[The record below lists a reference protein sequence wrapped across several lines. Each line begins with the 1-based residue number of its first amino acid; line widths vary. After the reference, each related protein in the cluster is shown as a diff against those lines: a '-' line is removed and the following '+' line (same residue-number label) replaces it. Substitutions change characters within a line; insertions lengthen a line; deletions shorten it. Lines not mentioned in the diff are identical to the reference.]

1 MIVSIDVIIRRQTIK
16 RLKHIV
22 LLSLLVIGSI
32 VLVACSPK
40 TDNGTY
46 VYEPSKE
53 DIKKTL
59 KNKEKILKGLIKQ
72 KKPSLSS
79 FQLRLQMIK
88 VN

>member
-1 MIVSIDVIIRRQTIK
+1 MIVSIDVKIRRQTIK

-46 VYEPSKE
+46 VYDPSKE
-53 DIKKTL
+53 DI
-59 KNKEKILKGLIKQ
+59 EKILKGLIKQ
-72 KKPSLSS
+72 KKPSPSC

>member
-1 MIVSIDVIIRRQTIK
+1 MIVSIDVKIRRQTIK

-22 LLSLLVIGSI
+22 LLSLLLIGSI

-46 VYEPSKE
+46 VYDPSKE

-59 KNKEKILKGLIKQ
+59 KNKKKILKGLIKQ
-72 KKPSLSS
+72 KKPSPSS
-79 FQLRLQMIK
+79 FQLSLQMIK

>member
-1 MIVSIDVIIRRQTIK
+1 MIVSIDVKIRRQTIK

-46 VYEPSKE
+46 DYEPSKE
-53 DIKKTL
+53 DIKIIIEEQEKNIEGFDKSEKTFSL
-59 KNKEKILKGLIKQ
+59 KLSIKIA
-72 KKPSLSS
+72 
-79 FQLRLQMIK
+79 
-88 VN
+88 ND

>member
-1 MIVSIDVIIRRQTIK
+1 MIVSIDVKIRRQTIK

-46 VYEPSKE
+46 VYDPSKE

-72 KKPSLSS
+72 KKPSPSS

>member
-1 MIVSIDVIIRRQTIK
+1 MIVSIDVKIRRQTIK

-53 DIKKTL
+53 DIKIIIEEEGKNTEGFDKTEKTFSL
-59 KNKEKILKGLIKQ
+59 KLSIKIA
-72 KKPSLSS
+72 
-79 FQLRLQMIK
+79 
-88 VN
+88 ND

>member
-1 MIVSIDVIIRRQTIK
+1 MIMSIDVKIRRQTIK

-46 VYEPSKE
+46 VYDPSKE
-53 DIKKTL
+53 DIIKTL
-59 KNKEKILKGLIKQ
+59 KNKEKILKGLINQ
-72 KKPSLSS
+72 KKPSPSS